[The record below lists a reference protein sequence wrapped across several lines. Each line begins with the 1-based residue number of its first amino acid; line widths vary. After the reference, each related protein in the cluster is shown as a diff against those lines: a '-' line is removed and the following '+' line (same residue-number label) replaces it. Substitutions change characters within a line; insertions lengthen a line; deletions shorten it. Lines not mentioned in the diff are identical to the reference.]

1 MDAPVEAVEATE
13 AVEAPTNVDA
23 LPDATEPSSFEASLE
38 AAFASLDQPAA
49 EPAAEPEPAEEP
61 AAEPAAEPEPEPAA
75 EPEPVAEESV
85 EQDTGDQESEDPLD
99 SLTEDLTEDIG
110 DDWTPKAANRFKEL
124 KTELKTNRSELE
136 QLRQQS
142 KEYESKIQELT
153 GLVENKDVEQLQS
166 KLAEYEQQ
174 QALSNLEQTQAYQ
187 EAVSEPLAA
196 LVEQAD
202 QIADKYEVDP
212 DALVDIISLDDPQ
225 EQEEQLAE
233 LLPNA
238 SDRDKARI
246 FRIMEEVDPIIQRR
260 VQLYQNADAALAEAK
275 QLEEQQ
281 QAAKAAEQAQLRQNV
296 TKNVVE
302 RVQEKL
308 PFLKGIEGLDMQ
320 AIQQKAAE
328 TDPSVLHPVDH
339 AYNAVSAQVF
349 PTVVRQYLEMRK
361 EVETLT
367 DRLAEYE
374 DAEPAMSGQTKA
386 SSVTGSGLSDDM
398 TFEQRVNAALGAV

>member
-1 MDAPVEAVEATE
+1 MDTPVEAAVEPTE
-13 AVEAPTNVDA
+13 AVES
-23 LPDATEPSSFEASLE
+23 LPDANEPASFEASLE
-38 AAFASLDQPAA
+38 AAFASLEQAPA
-49 EPAAEPEPAEEP
+49 EP
-61 AAEPAAEPEPEPAA
+61 EPAAEPEPEP
-75 EPEPVAEESV
+75 VAEESS
-85 EQDTGDQESEDPLD
+85 EEDSGIGEQESDEPI
-99 SLTEDLTEDIG
+99 ENLTEDIG
-110 DDWTPKAANRFKEL
+110 DEWTPKAANRFKEL
-124 KTELKTNRSELE
+124 KTELKTNRSELD

-153 GLVENKDVEQLQS
+153 GLAESKDVEQLQER
-166 KLAEYEQQ
+166 LYQYEQQ
-174 QALSNLEQTQAYQ
+174 QALTNLEQTQAYQ
-187 EAVSEPLAA
+187 QAVSQPLEA

-202 QIADKYEVDP
+202 QIADKYEVDS
-212 DALVDIISLDDPQ
+212 DALIDVLSLDDPQ

-233 LLPNA
+233 LMPNA

-246 FRIMEEVDPIIQRR
+246 FRIMEDIDPILQRR
-260 VQLYQNADAALAEAK
+260 EQLYENADAALAEAK

-281 QAAKAAEQAQLRQNV
+281 NAVAAAENAQLRQNI
-296 TKNVVE
+296 TRNVVE

-320 AIQQKAAE
+320 AIQQKASE
-328 TDPSVLHPVDH
+328 TDPTVLHPVDH

-361 EVETLT
+361 EVESLT

-386 SSVTGSGLSDDM
+386 SSAGAGVSDNAS
-398 TFEQRVNAALGAV
+398 FEERVNAALGAI

>member
-1 MDAPVEAVEATE
+1 MDAPVEATEPEA
-13 AVEAPTNVDA
+13 TNVDA
-23 LPDATEPSSFEASLE
+23 LPDAVEPTSFEASLE
-38 AAFASLDQPAA
+38 AAFANLDSVETPAE
-49 EPAAEPEPAEEP
+49 EPATEEPATEPEPAEEP
-61 AAEPAAEPEPEPAA
+61 VAEEPAE
-75 EPEPVAEESV
+75 EPVAEESAEEV
-85 EQDTGDQESEDPLD
+85 QDTEIQDTDPIES
-99 SLTEDLTEDIG
+99 LTEDIG

-174 QALSNLEQTQAYQ
+174 QALTNLEQTEAYQ
-187 EAVSEPLAA
+187 QAVTEPLAT

-260 VQLYQNADAALAEAK
+260 EQLYENADAALAEAK

-281 QAAKAAEQAQLRQNV
+281 QAAQAAEQAQFRQNV
-296 TKNVVE
+296 TRNVVE
-302 RVQEKL
+302 RVQQKL
-308 PFLKGIEGLDMQ
+308 PFLKGIEGLDME
-320 AIQQKAAE
+320 AIQQKASE
-328 TDPSVLHPVDH
+328 TDPTVLHPVDH

-361 EVETLT
+361 EVEALT

-386 SSVTGSGLSDDM
+386 SSVTGSGLTDDM

>member
-1 MDAPVEAVEATE
+1 MDAPVIEAAVE
-13 AVEAPTNVDA
+13 EAPSNVDS
-23 LPDATEPSSFEASLE
+23 LPDATEALSFESSLE
-38 AAFASLDQPAA
+38 AAFANLDQA
-49 EPAAEPEPAEEP
+49 
-61 AAEPAAEPEPEPAA
+61 PEPEPVV
-75 EPEPVAEESV
+75 EPEPVEDTSVEDTAVEDTAVEES
-85 EQDTGDQESEDPLD
+85 DDPIEN
-99 SLTEDLTEDIG
+99 LTDDIG
-110 DDWTPKAANRFKEL
+110 DEWTPKAANRFKEL

-153 GLVENKDVEQLQS
+153 GLTESKDMDQMQE
-166 KLAEYEQQ
+166 KLAQYEQEK
-174 QALSNLEQTQAYQ
+174 ALTNLEQTQAYKQ
-187 EAVSEPLAA
+187 AVSQPLEA

-202 QIADKYEVDP
+202 QIADKYEVDS
-212 DALVDIISLDDPQ
+212 DALIDVLSLDDPK

-238 SDRDKARI
+238 SDRDKAKVY
-246 FRIMEEVDPIIQRR
+246 RIMEDIDPILQRR
-260 VQLYQNADAALAEAK
+260 AKLYENADGALAEAK

-281 QAAKAAEQAQLRQNV
+281 NAATAADNAQLRQNI

-308 PFLKGIEGLDMQ
+308 PFLKGIEGLDMST
-320 AIQQKAAE
+320 IQQKASE
-328 TDPSVLHPVDH
+328 TDPSVMHPVDH

-361 EVETLT
+361 EVESLT

-386 SSVTGSGLSDDM
+386 PSRAGVSENAS
-398 TFEQRVNAALGAV
+398 FEERVNAALGAV

>member
-1 MDAPVEAVEATE
+1 MDAPVEAAVEATE
-13 AVEAPTNVDA
+13 AVEAPTNIDA
-23 LPDATEPSSFEASLE
+23 LPDAAEPTSFEASLE
-38 AAFASLDQPAA
+38 AAFANLDQAP
-49 EPAAEPEPAEEP
+49 AEPEPEPEP
-61 AAEPAAEPEPEPAA
+61 AAEPAAEPEPEP
-75 EPEPVAEESV
+75 VAEESSEEV
-85 EQDTGDQESEDPLD
+85 QDTGNEVQESDDPI
-99 SLTEDLTEDIG
+99 ENLTEDIG
-110 DDWTPKAANRFKEL
+110 DEWTPKAANRFKEL

-153 GLVENKDVEQLQS
+153 GLAENKDVEQLQER
-166 KLAEYEQQ
+166 LAQYEQQ

-187 EAVSEPLAA
+187 QAVSEPLEA

-202 QIADKYEVDP
+202 QIADKYEVDS
-212 DALVDIISLDDPQ
+212 DALIDVLSLDDPQ

-246 FRIMEEVDPIIQRR
+246 FRIMEDIDPIIQRR
-260 VQLYQNADAALAEAK
+260 EQLYENADAALAEAK

-281 QAAKAAEQAQLRQNV
+281 QATVAAEQAQLRQNI

-308 PFLKGIEGLDMQ
+308 PFLKGIEGLDMS
-320 AIQQKAAE
+320 AIQQKASE

-361 EVETLT
+361 EVEALT

-374 DAEPAMSGQTKA
+374 DAEPAMSGQTKVPAAGAGLPDDA
-386 SSVTGSGLSDDM
+386 S
-398 TFEQRVNAALGAV
+398 FEERVNAALGAV

>member
-38 AAFASLDQPAA
+38 AAFASLDQAP
-49 EPAAEPEPAEEP
+49 AEPEP
-61 AAEPAAEPEPEPAA
+61 EPAAEPEPEPAA
-75 EPEPVAEESV
+75 EPEPEPVAEESV
-85 EQDTGDQESEDPLD
+85 EQDTGDQESDPI
-99 SLTEDLTEDIG
+99 EDLTEDIG

-187 EAVSEPLAA
+187 TAVSEPLAA

-260 VQLYQNADAALAEAK
+260 EQLYQNADAALAEAK

-281 QAAKAAEQAQLRQNV
+281 LAANAAEQAQLRQNV
-296 TKNVVE
+296 TRNVVE
-302 RVQEKL
+302 RVQQKL

-361 EVETLT
+361 EVESLT

-398 TFEQRVNAALGAV
+398 SFEQRVNAALGAV

>member
-1 MDAPVEAVEATE
+1 MDAPVEAAVEATE

-23 LPDATEPSSFEASLE
+23 LPDAAEPTSFEATLE
-38 AAFASLDQPAA
+38 AAFANLDQAPAD
-49 EPAAEPEPAEEP
+49 PEPVAEEP
-61 AAEPAAEPEPEPAA
+61 PAAEPEPEP
-75 EPEPVAEESV
+75 VAEESPEEV
-85 EQDTGDQESEDPLD
+85 QDTGNEVQESDDPI
-99 SLTEDLTEDIG
+99 ENLTEDIG
-110 DDWTPKAANRFKEL
+110 DEWTPKAANRFKEL

-142 KEYESKIQELT
+142 AEYESKIQELT
-153 GLVENKDVEQLQS
+153 GLAENKDVEQLQER
-166 KLAEYEQQ
+166 LAEYEQQ

-187 EAVSEPLAA
+187 QAVSQPLEA

-202 QIADKYEVDP
+202 QIADKYEVDS
-212 DALVDIISLDDPQ
+212 DALIDVLSLDDPQ
-225 EQEEQLAE
+225 EQEEQLSE

-238 SDRDKARI
+238 SDRDKAKI
-246 FRIMEEVDPIIQRR
+246 YRIMEDIDPIIQRR
-260 VQLYQNADAALAEAK
+260 EQLYENADAALAEAK

-281 QAAKAAEQAQLRQNV
+281 SAAAAAENAQLRQNI

-302 RVQEKL
+302 RVQQKL
-308 PFLKGIEGLDMQ
+308 PFLKGIEGLDMS
-320 AIQQKAAE
+320 AIQQKASE
-328 TDPSVLHPVDH
+328 TDPTVLHPVDH

-361 EVETLT
+361 EVEALT

-386 SSVTGSGLSDDM
+386 PAAGAGVSDSAS
-398 TFEQRVNAALGAV
+398 FEERVNAALGAV

>member
-38 AAFASLDQPAA
+38 AAFASLDQAP
-49 EPAAEPEPAEEP
+49 AEPEP
-61 AAEPAAEPEPEPAA
+61 EPAAEPEPEPAA

-187 EAVSEPLAA
+187 TAVSEPLAA

-260 VQLYQNADAALAEAK
+260 EQLYQNADAALAEAK

-281 QAAKAAEQAQLRQNV
+281 LAAKAAEQAQLRENV
-296 TKNVVE
+296 TRNVVE
-302 RVQEKL
+302 RVQQKL

-361 EVETLT
+361 EVESLT

-398 TFEQRVNAALGAV
+398 SFEQRVNAALGAV

>member
-1 MDAPVEAVEATE
+1 MDAPVEAAVEATE

-23 LPDATEPSSFEASLE
+23 LPDAAEPTSFEATLE
-38 AAFASLDQPAA
+38 AAFANLDQAP
-49 EPAAEPEPAEEP
+49 AEPEPVAEEP
-61 AAEPAAEPEPEPAA
+61 PAAEPEPEP
-75 EPEPVAEESV
+75 VAEESPEEV
-85 EQDTGDQESEDPLD
+85 QDTGNEVQESDDPI
-99 SLTEDLTEDIG
+99 ENLTEDIG
-110 DDWTPKAANRFKEL
+110 DEWTPKAANRFKEL

-142 KEYESKIQELT
+142 AEYESKIQELT
-153 GLVENKDVEQLQS
+153 GLAENKDVEQLQER
-166 KLAEYEQQ
+166 LAEYEQQ

-187 EAVSEPLAA
+187 QAVSQPLEA

-202 QIADKYEVDP
+202 QIADKYEVDS
-212 DALVDIISLDDPQ
+212 DALIDVLSLDDPQ
-225 EQEEQLAE
+225 EQEEQLSE

-238 SDRDKARI
+238 SDRDKAKI
-246 FRIMEEVDPIIQRR
+246 YRIMEDIDPIIQRR
-260 VQLYQNADAALAEAK
+260 EQLYENADAALAEAK

-281 QAAKAAEQAQLRQNV
+281 SAAAAAENAQLRQNI

-302 RVQEKL
+302 RVQQKL
-308 PFLKGIEGLDMQ
+308 PFLKGIEGLDMS
-320 AIQQKAAE
+320 AIQQKASE
-328 TDPSVLHPVDH
+328 TDPTVLHPVDH

-361 EVETLT
+361 EVESLT

-386 SSVTGSGLSDDM
+386 PAASSGIPENG
-398 TFEQRVNAALGAV
+398 TFEERVAAALGAV

>member
-1 MDAPVEAVEATE
+1 MDAPVEAAVEATE

-23 LPDATEPSSFEASLE
+23 LPDAAEPTSFEATLE
-38 AAFASLDQPAA
+38 AAFANLDQAP
-49 EPAAEPEPAEEP
+49 AEPEPVAEEP
-61 AAEPAAEPEPEPAA
+61 PAAEPEPEP
-75 EPEPVAEESV
+75 VAEESPEEV
-85 EQDTGDQESEDPLD
+85 QDTGNEVQESDDPI
-99 SLTEDLTEDIG
+99 ENLTEDIG
-110 DDWTPKAANRFKEL
+110 DEWTPKAANRFKEL

-142 KEYESKIQELT
+142 AEYESKIQELT
-153 GLVENKDVEQLQS
+153 GLAENKDVEQLQER
-166 KLAEYEQQ
+166 LAEYEQQ

-187 EAVSEPLAA
+187 QAVSQPLEA

-202 QIADKYEVDP
+202 QIADKYEVDS
-212 DALVDIISLDDPQ
+212 DALIDVLSLDDPQ
-225 EQEEQLAE
+225 EQEEQLSE

-238 SDRDKARI
+238 SDRDKAKI
-246 FRIMEEVDPIIQRR
+246 YRIMEDIDPIIQRR
-260 VQLYQNADAALAEAK
+260 EQLYENADAALAEAK

-281 QAAKAAEQAQLRQNV
+281 SAAAAAENAQLRQNI

-302 RVQEKL
+302 RVQQKL
-308 PFLKGIEGLDMQ
+308 PFLKGIEGLDMS
-320 AIQQKAAE
+320 AIQQKASE
-328 TDPSVLHPVDH
+328 TDPTVLHPVDH

-361 EVETLT
+361 EVESLT

-386 SSVTGSGLSDDM
+386 PAAGAGVSDSAS
-398 TFEQRVNAALGAV
+398 FEERVNAALGAV

>member
-1 MDAPVEAVEATE
+1 MDAPVEAAVEATE

-23 LPDATEPSSFEASLE
+23 LPDAAEPTSFEASLE
-38 AAFASLDQPAA
+38 AAFANLDQAP
-49 EPAAEPEPAEEP
+49 AEPEPVAEEP
-61 AAEPAAEPEPEPAA
+61 PAAEPEPEP
-75 EPEPVAEESV
+75 VAEESSEEV
-85 EQDTGDQESEDPLD
+85 QDTDPI
-99 SLTEDLTEDIG
+99 ENLTEDIG
-110 DDWTPKAANRFKEL
+110 DEWTPKAANRFKEL

-153 GLVENKDVEQLQS
+153 GLAENKDVEQLQET
-166 KLAEYEQQ
+166 LAQYEQEK
-174 QALSNLEQTQAYQ
+174 ALTNLEQTQAYRQ
-187 EAVSEPLAA
+187 AVSQPLEA

-202 QIADKYEVDP
+202 QIADKYEVDS
-212 DALVDIISLDDPQ
+212 DALIDVLSLDDPQ

-238 SDRDKARI
+238 SDRDKAKI
-246 FRIMEEVDPIIQRR
+246 YRIMEDIDPILQRR
-260 VQLYQNADAALAEAK
+260 EQLYENADAALAEAK

-281 QAAKAAEQAQLRQNV
+281 QAATAAENAQLRQNI

-302 RVQEKL
+302 RVQQKL
-308 PFLKGIEGLDMQ
+308 PFLKGIEGLDMS
-320 AIQQKAAE
+320 AIQQKASE
-328 TDPSVLHPVDH
+328 TDPTVLHPVDH

-361 EVETLT
+361 EVESLT

-386 SSVTGSGLSDDM
+386 PSARAGVSDSAS
-398 TFEQRVNAALGAV
+398 FEERVNAALGAV

>member
-38 AAFASLDQPAA
+38 AAFASLDQAP
-49 EPAAEPEPAEEP
+49 
-61 AAEPAAEPEPEPAA
+61 AEPEPEPAA
-75 EPEPVAEESV
+75 EPEPEPEPEPAV
-85 EQDTGDQESEDPLD
+85 EDTEIQESGDPIEGL
-99 SLTEDLTEDIG
+99 SEDIG

-142 KEYESKIQELT
+142 KEYETKIQELT
-153 GLVENKDVEQLQS
+153 GLAESKDVEQLQER
-166 KLAEYEQQ
+166 LAQYEQQ

-187 EAVSEPLAA
+187 AAVSEPLAA

-260 VQLYQNADAALAEAK
+260 EQLYQNADAALAEAK

-281 QAAKAAEQAQLRQNV
+281 LAANAAEQAQLRQNV

-302 RVQEKL
+302 RAQEKL

-398 TFEQRVNAALGAV
+398 SFEQRVNAALGAV

>member
-1 MDAPVEAVEATE
+1 MDAPVEAAVEATE

-23 LPDATEPSSFEASLE
+23 LPDAAEPTSFEASLE
-38 AAFASLDQPAA
+38 AAFANLDQAPA
-49 EPAAEPEPAEEP
+49 EP
-61 AAEPAAEPEPEPAA
+61 EPEPEPAA
-75 EPEPVAEESV
+75 EPEPEPVAEESPV
-85 EQDTGDQESEDPLD
+85 EEQDTEVQESDDPI
-99 SLTEDLTEDIG
+99 ENLTEDIG
-110 DDWTPKAANRFKEL
+110 DEWTPKAANRFKEL

-153 GLVENKDVEQLQS
+153 GLAENKDVEQLQER
-166 KLAEYEQQ
+166 LVEYEQQ

-187 EAVSEPLAA
+187 QAVSQPLEA

-202 QIADKYEVDP
+202 QIADKYEVDS
-212 DALVDIISLDDPQ
+212 DALIDVLSLDDPQ
-225 EQEEQLAE
+225 EQEEQLSE

-246 FRIMEEVDPIIQRR
+246 YRIMEDIDPIIQRR
-260 VQLYQNADAALAEAK
+260 EQLYENADAALAEAK

-281 QAAKAAEQAQLRQNV
+281 QAAVAAENAQLRQNI
-296 TKNVVE
+296 TRNVVE
-302 RVQEKL
+302 RVQQKL
-308 PFLKGIEGLDMQ
+308 PFLKGIEGLDMS
-320 AIQQKAAE
+320 AIQQKASE
-328 TDPSVLHPVDH
+328 TDPTVLHPVDH

-361 EVETLT
+361 EVESLT

-386 SSVTGSGLSDDM
+386 PAAGAGVSGSAS
-398 TFEQRVNAALGAV
+398 FEERVNAALGAV

>member
-13 AVEAPTNVDA
+13 AVEASTNVDA

-38 AAFASLDQPAA
+38 AAFASLDQAP
-49 EPAAEPEPAEEP
+49 AEPEP
-61 AAEPAAEPEPEPAA
+61 EPAAEPEPEPEPAA
-75 EPEPVAEESV
+75 EPATEPEPVAEESV

-187 EAVSEPLAA
+187 TAVSEPLAA

-260 VQLYQNADAALAEAK
+260 EQLYQNADEALAEAK

-281 QAAKAAEQAQLRQNV
+281 LAANAAEQAQLRQNV

-398 TFEQRVNAALGAV
+398 SFEQRVNAALGAV

>member
-1 MDAPVEAVEATE
+1 MDAPVEAAVEAPE

-23 LPDATEPSSFEASLE
+23 LPDAAEPTSFEASLE
-38 AAFASLDQPAA
+38 AAFANLDQAP
-49 EPAAEPEPAEEP
+49 AEPEPVAEEP
-61 AAEPAAEPEPEPAA
+61 PAAEPEPEP
-75 EPEPVAEESV
+75 VAEESSEEV
-85 EQDTGDQESEDPLD
+85 QDTGNEVQESDDPLD
-99 SLTEDLTEDIG
+99 NLTKDLTEDIG
-110 DDWTPKAANRFKEL
+110 DEWTPKAANRFKEL

-142 KEYESKIQELT
+142 TEYESKIQELT
-153 GLVENKDVEQLQS
+153 GLAENKDVEQLQER
-166 KLAEYEQQ
+166 LAQYEQQ

-187 EAVSEPLAA
+187 QAVSAPLEA

-202 QIADKYEVDP
+202 QIADKYEVDS
-212 DALVDIISLDDPQ
+212 DALIDVLSLDDPQ
-225 EQEEQLAE
+225 EQEEQLSE

-238 SDRDKARI
+238 SDRDKAKI
-246 FRIMEEVDPIIQRR
+246 YRIMEDIDPILQRR
-260 VQLYQNADAALAEAK
+260 EHLYENADAALAEAK

-281 QAAKAAEQAQLRQNV
+281 SAATAAENAQLRQNI

-302 RVQEKL
+302 RVQQKL
-308 PFLKGIEGLDMQ
+308 PFLKGIEGLDMS
-320 AIQQKAAE
+320 AIQQKASE
-328 TDPSVLHPVDH
+328 TDPTVLHPVDH

-361 EVETLT
+361 EVESLT

-386 SSVTGSGLSDDM
+386 PAASSGVPENGS
-398 TFEQRVNAALGAV
+398 FEERVAAALGAM

>member
-38 AAFASLDQPAA
+38 AAFASLDQAP
-49 EPAAEPEPAEEP
+49 AEPEP
-61 AAEPAAEPEPEPAA
+61 EPAAEPEPEPAA

-85 EQDTGDQESEDPLD
+85 EQDTGDRESEDPLD

-153 GLVENKDVEQLQS
+153 GLAENKDVEMLQER
-166 KLAEYEQQ
+166 LAQYEQQ

-187 EAVSEPLAA
+187 TAVSEPLAA

-260 VQLYQNADAALAEAK
+260 EQLYQNADAALAEAK

-281 QAAKAAEQAQLRQNV
+281 LAANAAEQAQLRQNV

-398 TFEQRVNAALGAV
+398 SFEQRVNAALGAV